1 MILRSLN
8 RRKGRLE
15 PHHLIAII
23 LLLTFVGIGI
33 WYLLPVISK
42 DAPAGPDITPKAY
55 QIPIDSAIVEAT
67 KDTSNLVYGGLPKT
81 KGNQRLK
88 ILSNMG
94 FYAAYSEDRRSPLWV
109 AYKIDQ
115 LGPYTGL
122 TRPSGFKI
130 DMRTD
135 SRVEPNA
142 YSKSGYDRGHLAPN
156 SAIST
161 RLGRDAQLETF
172 YMTNITPQTPELNR
186 RTWAN
191 LERLEMDYAERFG
204 TIWVITGPVFGEHV
218 KRIANSIDIPDAFYK
233 IMVKEMQGYVRTL
246 AFIVPQTVTGREPLN
261 GFLTSIS
268 EIERLTGL
276 DFFWPMD
283 DEYEEKLESNTANSL
298 W

>member
-1 MILRSLN
+1 MISPLLN
-8 RRKGRLE
+8 KRKGRLE

-33 WYLLPVISK
+33 WYLLPIIGTS
-42 DAPAGPDITPKAY
+42 DSQAPETTPKPY
-55 QIPIDSAIVEAT
+55 QIPIDPAIAAAT
-67 KDTSNLVYGGLPKT
+67 KKTSNLVYGGLPKSL
-81 KGNQRLK
+81 GNQQLK
-88 ILSNMG
+88 ILSNIG
-94 FYAAYSEDRRSPLWV
+94 FYAAYSEDRRNPLWV
-109 AYKIDQ
+109 AYKIDAVA
-115 LGPYTGL
+115 PHPGL
-122 TRPSGFKI
+122 ARPSGFKV
-130 DMRTD
+130 DMRTI

-156 SAIST
+156 SAISS

-172 YMTNITPQTPELNR
+172 LMSNIIPQTPELNR

-191 LERLEMDYAERFG
+191 LERLEMEYAERFG

-218 KRIANSIDIPDAFYK
+218 KRIANTIDIPDACFK
-233 IMVKEMQGYVRTL
+233 ILVKEMQGYVKTL
-246 AFIVPQTVTGREPLN
+246 AFIVPQTVTGREPIN
-261 GFLTSIS
+261 SFLTSIR

-283 DEYEEKLESNTANSL
+283 DEYEEQLESSTANSL